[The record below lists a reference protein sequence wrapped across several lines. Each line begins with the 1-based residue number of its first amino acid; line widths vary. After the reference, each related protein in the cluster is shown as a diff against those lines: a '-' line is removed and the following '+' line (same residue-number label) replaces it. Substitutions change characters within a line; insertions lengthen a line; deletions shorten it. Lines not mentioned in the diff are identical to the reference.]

1 MRVDGKLAFVMRA
14 PYRHSRESGNPAC
27 SIDASKE
34 SGTPASA
41 GVTVS
46 KELPKQA
53 ILVVNAMSRR
63 GAEAFEPAKEQLA
76 AAGVELLDAIAVRK
90 PEDMDKTIKAAI
102 ARAPMVIVGG
112 GDGSLSS
119 SVDHFVGKDTVFAI
133 LPLGT
138 ANSFAKTLGMTG
150 DLDAAVAVIAN
161 GRRKR
166 IDLGRIDGDYFVNA
180 AALGLSPLIA
190 DTVPHKL
197 KKYLGMVGYLI
208 WAARVAFKFRPF
220 RLRLT
225 LDDGTQVKTWAT
237 EARIANGTHHGGVE
251 LVEDQ
256 ELDSGDIVIQA
267 VTGKSLW
274 GLAWSWFT
282 TLFKLRQRKLTTTE
296 WRGQRIG
303 LEARPRQKISID
315 GEIAARTPVTVEVA
329 DACLEIA
336 APREDRAPA
345 KAGA

>member
-1 MRVDGKLAFVMRA
+1 MTK
-14 PYRHSRESGNPAC
+14 P
-27 SIDASKE
+27 
-34 SGTPASA
+34 
-41 GVTVS
+41 
-46 KELPKQA
+46 LPKQA

-63 GAEAFEPAKEQLA
+63 GAEAFEPAREKLR
-76 AAGVELLDAIAVRK
+76 AAGVELIDAIAVDQ
-90 PEDMDKTIKAAI
+90 PDQMDKVVKDAI

-119 SVDHFVGKDTVFAI
+119 SVDFFVGKDTVFAI

-138 ANSFAKTLGMTG
+138 ANSFAKTLGMAI
-150 DLDAAVAVIAN
+150 DLDAAVEVIAN

-166 IDLGRIDGDYFVNA
+166 IDLGKIDGDYFVNA

-190 DTVPHKL
+190 DTVPHNL
-197 KKYLGMVGYLI
+197 KKYLGMVGYLL
-208 WAARVAFKFRPF
+208 WAVRVAFKFRPF
-220 RLRLT
+220 KLRLT
-225 LDDGTQVKTWAT
+225 LDDGTMVKTWAT

-256 ELDSGDIVIQA
+256 QLDSGDIVIQA
-267 VTGKSLW
+267 VTGKSIW
-274 GLAWSWFT
+274 HLAWSWFT

-315 GEIAARTPVTVEVA
+315 GEIAARTPVMVEVA
-329 DACLEIA
+329 DACLEVA
-336 APREDRAPA
+336 APVETRAT
-345 KAGA
+345 